1 MTSPRALL
9 NAWNVN
15 AKRQLGQNFLSEPS
29 TAKAIVDRA
38 GLSSDEIVL
47 EIGAGLGALTV
58 PAARRVQKVYAL
70 ETDGRIVDLL
80 QTELLAAGVAEKVA
94 LLHADI
100 LKFDIPKLA
109 ASEGV
114 NQFTVLG
121 NLPYHIS
128 SQVLAKLVA
137 ERAAVSRAVLMFQKE
152 MADRIMAQPGGRDY
166 GRLAVLVAYC
176 AKVRPLLDVAA
187 PRFYPRPKID
197 SAVLT
202 FSFVEPPR
210 PARDEAFLFQVVR
223 AAFGQRR
230 KTLRNALAGGGIN
243 LSPAEAQ
250 AGLEAAGVD
259 PARRAETLSVAEF
272 VALSHALL
280 DQSL

>member
-1 MTSPRALL
+1 MTSPRNLL
-9 NAWNVN
+9 NAWNVP

-38 GLSSDEIVL
+38 GLSSDETVL

-58 PAARRVQKVYAL
+58 PAARRAKKVYAL

-80 QTELLAAGVAEKVA
+80 QTELLAAGVAEKVT

-100 LKFDIPKLA
+100 LKFDIPNLA

-114 NQFTVLG
+114 SRFTVLG

-128 SQVLAKLVA
+128 SQVLVKLVA

-152 MADRIMAQPGGRDY
+152 MADRIMARPGGRDY

-176 AKVRPLLDVAA
+176 AEVRPLLNVAA

-197 SAVLT
+197 SAVLA
-202 FSFVEPPR
+202 FSFVEPPH
-210 PARDEAFLFQVVR
+210 PARDETFLFQVVR

-230 KTLRNALAGGGIN
+230 KTLRNALAGGNIG
-243 LSPAEAQ
+243 LSTEDAK
-250 AGLEAAGVD
+250 AGLEAAGID
-259 PARRAETLSVAEF
+259 PARRAETLTVAEF
-272 VALSHALL
+272 VELSHALL
-280 DQSL
+280 DLSR

>member
-1 MTSPRALL
+1 MTSPRNLL

-38 GLSSDEIVL
+38 ELSAEETVL

-80 QTELLAAGVAEKVA
+80 QTELLAAGVAENVS
-94 LLHADI
+94 LIHADI
-100 LKFDIPKLA
+100 LKFDIPALA

-114 NQFTVLG
+114 PRFTVLG

-128 SQVLAKLVA
+128 SQVLAKLIA

-152 MADRIMAQPGGRDY
+152 MADRIMAQPGGRNY

-176 AKVRPLLDVAA
+176 AEVRPLLGVGA

-197 SAVLT
+197 SAVLA
-202 FSFVEPPR
+202 FRFVEPKY
-210 PARDEAFLFQVVR
+210 PARDEAFLFRIVK

-230 KTLRNALAGGGIN
+230 KTLRNALAGGGIG
-243 LSPAEAQ
+243 LSTAAAK
-250 AGLEAAGVD
+250 AGLETAGID
-259 PARRAETLSVAEF
+259 PTRRAETLTAAEF
-272 VALSHALL
+272 VELSHALL
-280 DQSL
+280 DLAE

>member
-1 MTSPRALL
+1 MTSPRNLL
-9 NAWNVN
+9 TAWNVN

-38 GLSSDEIVL
+38 GISSDETVL

-58 PAARRVQKVYAL
+58 PAARRARKVYAL

-80 QTELLAAGVAEKVA
+80 RTELLAADVAETVSVR
-94 LLHADI
+94 HGDI
-100 LKFDIPKLA
+100 LKLDIPA
-109 ASEGV
+109 FAETEGV
-114 NQFTVLG
+114 GRFTVLG

-128 SQVLAKLVA
+128 SQVLAKLIA
-137 ERAAVSRAVLMFQKE
+137 ERSVVTRAVLMFQKE

-176 AKVRPLLDVAA
+176 ARVRPLLDVAA
-187 PRFYPRPKID
+187 PRFFPRPKID
-197 SAVLT
+197 SAVLSFT
-202 FSFVEPPR
+202 FVDPPH
-210 PARDEAFLFQVVR
+210 PARDEAFLFRVVR

-230 KTLRNALAGGGIN
+230 KTLRNALSGGGIE
-243 LSPAEAQ
+243 LSPAA
-250 AGLEAAGVD
+250 AKMGLEAAGID
-259 PARRAETLSVAEF
+259 PARRAETLTVEEF

-280 DQSL
+280 DQSP